1 MAQRIGKSAFATAP
15 SVSSFLRVA
24 AGASPVHARAVS
36 RAGAGAAAGTAV
48 TRRCTTSMASEGA
61 GVQTKE
67 RKADEGQRTKKKKK
81 GGGEPRAR
89 REKKASQSK
98 ALVTALEKYEPV
110 IGIEVHVQLATKTK
124 AYCSCS
130 TKAVRTPN
138 TNICPVCMGHPGAL
152 PVLNGKTV
160 QLAAQAAMA
169 LNCKVSPTSR
179 FDRKNYFYSDT
190 SKNYQ
195 ITQQYHPIAEF
206 GSLNLASSG
215 KRIGITRLHMEE
227 DSAKMNHEGDAT
239 GRLNEST
246 HSLVDFNRGG
256 VPLAEIVSDPDMR
269 SGVEAAE
276 YGQELQRILRYIRA
290 SDCNMQDGSLRLDV
304 NVSIRPKGE
313 TKLGTKVELK
323 NLNSFSAVQ
332 RSIEFE
338 IERQAGL
345 LDSDQ
350 RVIQETRLWDE
361 KESKTKL
368 MRVKEEAADYRYFPE
383 PDLPPLV
390 LDEATLTS
398 WGEDLPELPVEK
410 RERFASEYGLST
422 YDAFLLADDVD
433 LAIYFEAAIRAGGDA
448 KLCANWIMGDMTKV
462 LNKEK
467 MLIKECKLTPGNL
480 AELVVMIDEGTI
492 SGKIAKDLIIEFVTE
507 GGSPAQIVKERFV
520 FSCSTLPFCAIEAVI
535 WMSDIF
541 VSPTAVSALCNLFLL
556 NRKLVSIKD
565 AVAMSVIIVDI
576 MDAHPNEVQAYRDVR
591 ASALVLAGSV
601 IATFAI

>member
-1 MAQRIGKSAFATAP
+1 MTRRLARAELEFRQNVLLVLVHLLCRSMAQRLGRTAFATAP
-15 SVSSFLRVA
+15 SVSSFLRITV
-24 AGASPVHARAVS
+24 GASQSHGVSGKLVQCARISAGTS
-36 RAGAGAAAGTAV
+36 RARRGVTVVATGASVETKGTTPDAGQ
-48 TRRCTTSMASEGA
+48 G
-61 GVQTKE
+61 
-67 RKADEGQRTKKKKK
+67 KKKRKKK

-98 ALVTALEKYEPV
+98 ALISALEKYEPV
-110 IGIEVHVQLATKTK
+110 IGVEVHVQLATKSK

-138 TNICPVCMGHPGAL
+138 TNICPICMGHPGAL
-152 PVLNGKTV
+152 PVLNVRTV

-169 LNCKVSPTSR
+169 LNCKVSPASR

-206 GSLNLASSG
+206 GSLTLASSG

-227 DSAKMNHEGDAT
+227 DSAKMTHEGDVS
-239 GRLNEST
+239 GGLNEST
-246 HSLVDFNRGG
+246 HSLIDFNRGG
-256 VPLAEIVSDPDMR
+256 IPLAEIVSDPDLR
-269 SGVEAAE
+269 TGVEAAE

-313 TKLGTKVELK
+313 EKFGTKVELK

-338 IERQAGL
+338 IERQAAL
-345 LDSDQ
+345 LDSNQ
-350 RVIQETRLWDE
+350 LVSQETRLWDE
-361 KESKTKL
+361 KVSKTKL

-390 LDEATLTS
+390 LDEETLTK
-398 WGEDLPELPVEK
+398 WREALPELPAQK

-433 LAIYFEAAIRAGGDA
+433 FAIYFEAAVNAGGEP
-448 KLCANWIMGDMTKV
+448 KQCANWIMGDITKV
-462 LNKEK
+462 LNREK
-467 MLIKECKLTPGNL
+467 MTIRDCKLTAGNL
-480 AELVVMIDEGTI
+480 AELVTMIDEGTI
-492 SGKIAKDLIIEFVTE
+492 SGKIAKDLIIELVIE
-507 GGSPAQIVKERFV
+507 GGSPGAIVKDR
-520 FSCSTLPFCAIEAVI
+520 
-535 WMSDIF
+535 
-541 VSPTAVSALCNLFLL
+541 
-556 NRKLVSIKD
+556 
-565 AVAMSVIIVDI
+565 
-576 MDAHPNEVQAYRDVR
+576 
-591 ASALVLAGSV
+591 
-601 IATFAI
+601 